1 MFDFGGCFDTDFHF
15 ALCAVNFAL
24 LQFHTLHFIC
34 SPKHT
39 LSEVVF
45 RCD

>member
-34 SPKHT
+34 SPKT
-39 LSEVVF
+39 YTERGRFSL
-45 RCD
+45 